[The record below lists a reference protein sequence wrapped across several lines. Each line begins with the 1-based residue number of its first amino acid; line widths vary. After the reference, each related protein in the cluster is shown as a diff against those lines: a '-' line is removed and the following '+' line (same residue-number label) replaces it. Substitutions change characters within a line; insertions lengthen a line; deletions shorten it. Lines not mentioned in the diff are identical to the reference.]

1 MSDPETLAVY
11 AAKSEEYASMTGA
24 HNTSDPILAAFMAE
38 LPQQAHV
45 LDLGCGPGDSAA
57 VMAAAGMT
65 VHAVDA
71 VAEMIALA
79 SRHEG
84 VQAEVATFDQIS
96 GTDIYDGIWAN
107 YSLLHADREALPLIL
122 HALHTALRSG
132 GHFHIAMKTGT
143 ATTRD
148 RLGRSYTYVTEEEL
162 RDLLVT
168 AGFTVTKKQTGRDK
182 GLDGTYADWIALGAD
197 G

>member
-11 AAKSEEYASMTGA
+11 AAKSEEYASLTGA
-24 HNTSDPILAAFMAE
+24 HNAADPILAAFMAD

-57 VMAAAGMT
+57 VMAAAGIQ

-71 VAEMIALA
+71 VPEMIALA

-84 VQAEVATFDQIS
+84 VRAEVATFEQIS

-107 YSLLHADREALPLIL
+107 YSLLHADRDALPLIL
-122 HALHTALRSG
+122 RALHTALRTG
-132 GHFHIAMKTGT
+132 GRFHIAMKTGT

-148 RLGRSYTYVTEEEL
+148 RLGRNYTYVTEEEL
-162 RDLLVT
+162 RDLLGT

>member
-11 AAKSEEYASMTGA
+11 AAKAEEYAAITGD
-24 HNTSDPILAAFMAE
+24 HNKTDPILAAFIAS
-38 LPQQAHV
+38 LPPKAHV

-57 VMAAAGMT
+57 AMAAAGLR

-71 VAEMIALA
+71 VPEMIALA
-79 SRHEG
+79 ARHKG
-84 VQAEVATFDQIS
+84 VAAQLATFDQIT

-107 YSLLHADREALPLIL
+107 YSLLHAARADLPDIL
-122 HALHTALRSG
+122 SALHTALRANG
-132 GHFHIAMKTGT
+132 RLHIAMKTGT
-143 ATTRD
+143 DSARD
-148 RLGRSYTYVTEEEL
+148 RLGRKYTYVTEDEL
-162 RDLLVT
+162 RGLLGA